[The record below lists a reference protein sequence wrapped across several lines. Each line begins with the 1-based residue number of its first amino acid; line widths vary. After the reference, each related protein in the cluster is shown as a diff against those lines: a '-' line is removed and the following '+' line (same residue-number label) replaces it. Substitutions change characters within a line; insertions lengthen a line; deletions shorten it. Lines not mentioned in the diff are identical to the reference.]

1 MSYPEAQDLP
11 PRPRRVERG
20 IEAQWSRRLQ
30 AWVWRAR
37 REWRIDGKR
46 IVRVG
51 PQRRTQE
58 LAAEDFAR
66 MDHTPARRARIP
78 LTLGEGLAA
87 ALVAAKERGVAADTA
102 EAYDSAGRCLL
113 RYWKADTHLQWITA
127 DEIRWF
133 VNEVKADGASPNTI
147 RGKLLP
153 ILGRCFRAADLPDP
167 VPATLAELKGTLK
180 YVPPR
185 LEFLTIDE
193 VRRIIERIRSEEFH
207 DSNGRRLSLPA
218 REHHADVVAFFAAT
232 GVRLLE
238 ASRIRLQDVDLANHA
253 IHVRR
258 PKDAANPRRLFVGVS
273 WRAVVERLVARA
285 EAEQHAGDNP
295 AGLLLPNLRSR
306 ALNIFRRWGERLG
319 EPRLNNRVLRHSF
332 VTAVLRAGG
341 SPYDA
346 RILAGHR
353 NLSTTDRYV
362 GELTSRPD
370 VLDVI
375 DAALAPASPT
385 PQVPPAQLEVQP

>member
-1 MSYPEAQDLP
+1 MNNPKAQSLP

-20 IEAQWSRRLQ
+20 IEAVWSPRLQ
-30 AWVWRAR
+30 AWCWRAR
-37 REWRIDGKR
+37 RQWNIEGK
-46 IVRVG
+46 IVRRVG
-51 PQRRTQE
+51 SIRRTQAM
-58 LAAEDFAR
+58 AAEDYAR
-66 MDHTPARRARIP
+66 LDGDKAPRARIP
-78 LTLGEGLAA
+78 LTLSEGLAA
-87 ALVAAKERGVAADTA
+87 ALEAAKERGVAADTA
-102 EAYDSAGRCLL
+102 EAYDSAGRFLL
-113 RYWKADTHLQWITA
+113 RYWKADTQLQWITA

-133 VNEVKADGASPNTI
+133 VAEAKADGSSPNTL

-153 ILGRCFRAADLPDP
+153 LLSRCFRAAELPDP

-180 YVPPR
+180 RVPPR
-185 LEFLTIDE
+185 LEFFTIDE

-207 DSNGRRLSLPA
+207 DANGRRLTLPA
-218 REHHADVVAFFAAT
+218 REHQADVVTFFAAT

-238 ASRIRLQDVDLANHA
+238 ASRIRLQDVDLAQRS

-258 PKDAANPRRLFVGVS
+258 PKDAGNPRRLFVGAS
-273 WRAVVERLVARA
+273 WGNVVERLVERA
-285 EAEQHAGDNP
+285 EAERRAGDNP
-295 AGLLLPNLRSR
+295 AGLLLPNLRTR
-306 ALNIFRRWGERLG
+306 AINIFRRWGERLG

-370 VLDVI
+370 VLDAI
-375 DAALAPASPT
+375 DAALAPAA
-385 PQVPPAQLEVQP
+385 PPRQLEAQP